1 MGGKD
6 FRRREKK
13 KPKKETEKVSWPILT
28 KEAGQVEIVHPKGKK
43 GEA

>member
-13 KPKKETEKVSWPILT
+13 KPKKEARKVSGPTLSSET
-28 KEAGQVEIVHPKGKK
+28 EHVEVIHPKGKK
-43 GEA
+43 EEA